1 MFPQTTQLNNGNT
14 KQNAQKKLKKIVFR
28 VSLGAAGGVFATKF
42 GYVDRGVA
50 QIKEQYGLA
59 AEACGFPAHSDVR
72 IPEVTLPGGISSASI
87 TTGLANAR
95 ELIHET
101 FREYVPFYGQIMK
114 DLAGSPGG
122 NGALA
127 RTEGARKPTFLFDV
141 GVVSLTVLAA
151 AGVLTAYTYY
161 LGPEKSKAMV
171 RKRLAGAKAGTARAM
186 TWADA
191 RIKRTLKWV
200 DARAASL
207 GLKGYLD
214 AVRAHLSALAVHANA
229 IASHPQVLAAQAA
242 AVGFATQTALPGARL
257 ALQTVSAHARTAYA
271 AAAPHVLAGV
281 ETVSLHA
288 AAAREAVL
296 KAVQALVEV
305 IVAYFKR

>member
-1 MFPQTTQLNNGNT
+1 M
-14 KQNAQKKLKKIVFR
+14 
-28 VSLGAAGGVFATKF
+28 
-42 GYVDRGVA
+42 DRGVA

-72 IPEVTLPGGISSASI
+72 IPEVTLPGGVSSASI
-87 TTGLANAR
+87 TTSLANAR

-101 FREYVPFYGQIMK
+101 FREFVPFLDGVFHDLIMK
-114 DLAGSPGG
+114 DLAGSPRG

-127 RTEGARKPTFLFDV
+127 RTEGAREPTFLFDV

-171 RKRLAGAKAGTARAM
+171 RKRLAGAKAGAARAI

-281 ETVSLHA
+281 ETISLHA